1 VSGELREP
9 GGSGDQG
16 GSNRFRTG
24 EIEAMVLYGDI
35 GTLLPKKSDIGKEV
49 HLLAD
54 TPEKP
59 GIT

>member
-1 VSGELREP
+1 
-9 GGSGDQG
+9 
-16 GSNRFRTG
+16 
-24 EIEAMVLYGDI
+24 MVLYGDI